1 MGFII
6 RIMTNEQYVLEDGFQ
21 TMDGRYP
28 HYIRAVEEA
37 SEEYKKLRRIG
48 FEVLRPGRVLSLE
61 EFIELAEDKGCFEV
75 ANQGD
80 PNDNGYLVVADF
92 SSQEEAAEFFGG
104 LNLERKQ
111 ALGLSEVIDEDE
123 FLKMA
128 QEGRAINLR
137 TLRIDGTVRV
147 LRGTIIGSS
156 ESLLMLRK
164 GFPEEPD
171 MSL

>member
-1 MGFII
+1 
-6 RIMTNEQYVLEDGFQ
+6 
-21 TMDGRYP
+21 MDGRYP

-123 FLKMA
+123 FLKM
-128 QEGRAINLR
+128 IK
-137 TLRIDGTVRV
+137 V
-147 LRGTIIGSS
+147 
-156 ESLLMLRK
+156 
-164 GFPEEPD
+164 
-171 MSL
+171 